1 MPTLEVE
8 RASLNYEVWRQDG
21 VKSLGWITLINGHTR
36 PLNDFRMLGKKL
48 VERGYEVLA
57 FDNRG
62 AGLTTVTDG
71 FTLSDMTDDVRAL
84 WDAEG
89 VDKTHLIGI
98 SMGGF
103 LCQQLVTESRSHIK
117 KMILVSTAARHD
129 SIARDDRPWST
140 DIAQVAAKLST
151 YFTANFAEKN
161 AALVKSMAK
170 QIATQVDKGAF
181 VSNSQ
186 LQRRALEG
194 FDLRNEL
201 PKVDIPT
208 LVIHGDED
216 AIIPVA
222 DGESLSKLIKNSR
235 LVKLQGVGHLLLA
248 EAPVKLYELVFGFLD
263 HSAND
268 L

>member
-1 MPTLEVE
+1 MATLEVHG
-8 RASLNYEVWRQDG
+8 ASLNYEVWRQDG
-21 VKSLGWITLINGHTR
+21 DESLGWITLINGHTR

-48 VERGYEVLA
+48 LERGFTVLA

-62 AGLTTVTDG
+62 AGLTTVSDG
-71 FTLSDMTDDVRAL
+71 FSLSDMTSDVRAL
-84 WDAEG
+84 WKTEG
-89 VDKTHLIGI
+89 VDKTHLLGI

-103 LCQQLVTESRSHIK
+103 LCQQLVTESRENVK

-129 SIARDDRPWST
+129 GIARDDRPWST
-140 DIAQVAAKLST
+140 DIEQTASKLSS

-170 QIATQVDKGAF
+170 QIATQVEKGAF

-194 FDLRNEL
+194 FDLRSEL
-201 PKVDIPT
+201 PGFDLPT
-208 LVIHGDED
+208 LVIHGEDD

-222 DGESLSKLIKNSR
+222 EGEALAKLIRKSQF
-235 LVKLQGVGHLLLA
+235 VKIAGVGHLLLA
-248 EAPVKLYELVFGFLD
+248 EAPAKLYDLVFNFL
-263 HSAND
+263 S
-268 L
+268 

>member
-1 MPTLEVE
+1 MPTLEVQG
-8 RASLNYEVWRQDG
+8 ASLNYEVWRQDD

-48 VERGYEVLA
+48 VERGFEVLA

-89 VDKTHLIGI
+89 VDKTHLLGI

-103 LCQQLVTESRSHIK
+103 LCQQLVTESREKLK

-129 SIARDDRPWST
+129 GIARDDKPWTT
-140 DIAQVAAKLST
+140 DIEQVAAKLST
-151 YFTANFAEKN
+151 YFTETFAERN

-170 QIATQVDKGAF
+170 QIATQVEKGSF
-181 VSNSQ
+181 VNNSH

-194 FDLRNEL
+194 FDQRSKLSL
-201 PKVDIPT
+201 FDIPT
-208 LVIHGDED
+208 LVIHGEED
-216 AIIPVA
+216 AIIPVVE
-222 DGESLSKLIKNSR
+222 GEALAKQIKKSQ
-235 LVKLQGVGHLLLA
+235 LVKIPGVGHLLLA
-248 EAPVKLYELVFGFLD
+248 EAPAKLYELVFGFFNPGPPD
-263 HSAND
+263 
-268 L
+268 